1 MARAAGS
8 NDPEVVIVKFISRN
22 ETRAGLLDERGQVLR
37 RRAGLDAE
45 HQQLSAKCA
54 APPTKRPPPP
64 SCPPHASGSTPPL
77 TRLSP
82 PPRTRHG
89 RAAGCRSCSTR
100 WCTRRRLR
108 PHCAAWTR
116 S

>member
-82 PPRTRHG
+82 P
-89 RAAGCRSCSTR
+89 RALAMAVRQVVG
-100 WCTRRRLR
+100 
-108 PHCAAWTR
+108 AAVLDGAPGGD
-116 S
+116 